1 MASETVLDIRS
12 LPGTRETLAY
22 QDGGLFPVLAL
33 TADRVAVAALR
44 GGAGHIGREGRME
57 TVRSLDG
64 GLSWTPPNLIAD
76 SEDDDRNPAMAYHPA
91 AHSSSST
98 TASTTT
104 TPTATTGAAP
114 R

>member
-1 MASETVLDIRS
+1 MTTLAPEPVLDIRS

-57 TVRSLDG
+57 ILRSLDG
-64 GLSWTPPNLIAD
+64 GPDLD
-76 SEDDDRNPAMAYHPA
+76 A
-91 AHSSSST
+91 AKYSCRQR
-98 TASTTT
+98 
-104 TPTATTGAAP
+104 G
-114 R
+114 